1 MGRRK
6 LAERKIPP
14 HGLQWVAHGAAAA
27 AWPPGRAH
35 MLHVI
40 AKGPPPR
47 GRFLECRSPT
57 SVAEQHC
64 CPASC
69 PPVPPVTATQQGGGW
84 PAQTSHP
91 PQQIVTPWGSG
102 NGSLLNAPV
111 NGQLPL
117 LLQQPVGSR
126 VMAAAKEAAAGRQP
140 AGVRCREH
148 VVPLL
153 VDVLALILQEEGPI
167 SNGLVATQAGKP
179 RAVAQ
184 QGAADLPAASCK
196 PSAWAGRQ
204 AAQQLGQR

>member
-1 MGRRK
+1 MGGSWGGGGSMASGPGAHAPCDSERATPQRQISRVPQAKRCCTVRTAASK
-6 LAERKIPP
+6 LPA
-14 HGLQWVAHGAAAA
+14 
-27 AWPPGRAH
+27 
-35 MLHVI
+35 
-40 AKGPPPR
+40 
-47 GRFLECRSPT
+47 
-57 SVAEQHC
+57 
-64 CPASC
+64 CPACNRNTGWRQARPNLPS
-69 PPVPPVTATQQGGGW
+69 AT
-84 PAQTSHP
+84 T
-91 PQQIVTPWGSG
+91 IVTPWGSG
-102 NGSLLNAPV
+102 NGTLLNAPV